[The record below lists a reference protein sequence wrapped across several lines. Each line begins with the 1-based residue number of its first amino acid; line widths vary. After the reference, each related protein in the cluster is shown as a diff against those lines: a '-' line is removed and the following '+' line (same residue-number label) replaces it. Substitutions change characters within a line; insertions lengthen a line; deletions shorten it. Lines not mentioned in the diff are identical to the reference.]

1 MPELPEVETTRS
13 GISPGL
19 VGQPIRE
26 VIVREHR
33 FRWPIPDDLP
43 ALLNGQQVVSV
54 TRRSKYL
61 LIHVTKGIVIIHL
74 GMSGSLRLL
83 KSASPAAKHDHVD
96 IVMANGYVLRFNDPR
111 RFGCVLYTTD
121 PIAHHP
127 LIRHLGPEPLS
138 DDFTPDYFAQRCRL
152 RKLPIKNF
160 IMDAKVVVGVG
171 NIYANEALFL
181 SGIHP
186 NRTPSSLTKREIDA
200 LTHNIRAIL
209 AQAIK
214 RGGTTLKDFSNA
226 EGKPGYFAQ
235 ELLVYGRKG
244 MTCTVCKTPLVE
256 VRLQNRSSVFCPQ
269 CQPDPQTTS

>member
-19 VGQPIRE
+19 VGQHIRA

-33 FRWPIPDDLP
+33 FRWPIPDTLP
-43 ALLNGQQVVSV
+43 ALLKNQQVLSV

-61 LIHVTKGIVIIHL
+61 LIHVSKGIVIIHL

-83 KSASPAAKHDHVD
+83 HSTRPPEKHDHVD
-96 IVMANGYVLRFNDPR
+96 IIMANGCVLRFNDPR

-121 PIAHHP
+121 PIERHP
-127 LIRHLGPEPLS
+127 LIQHLGPEPLS
-138 DDFTPDYFAQRCRL
+138 DDFTSDYFADRCRL
-152 RKLPIKNF
+152 RKLPVKNF

-186 NRTPSSLTKREIDA
+186 NRTPDSLSNDEVAA
-200 LTHNIRAIL
+200 LTHNIRTIL

-226 EGKPGYFAQ
+226 DGKPGYFAQ
-235 ELLVYGRKG
+235 ELLVYGKKG
-244 MTCTVCKTPLVE
+244 MPCTACNTTLLE

-269 CQPDPQTTS
+269 CQPEAQL